1 MTNEERVEL
10 ARLLIG
16 SVAEGVQARESA
28 KKKNNTT
35 YLVGGCNIPMKYTT
49 QAISCEIILLRQTLL
64 EIKENL

>member
-1 MTNEERVEL
+1 MTNKERVEL

-35 YLVGGCNIPMKYTT
+35 HLTGGYNIPMKYTT
-49 QAISCEIILLRQTLL
+49 RAISREITLLRQTLL
-64 EIKENL
+64 EIEENL